1 MSALLRMVSLSAA
14 LVCGLSVHSIAL
26 QVPDPFIGTWKVNLA
41 KSSYD
46 PGPAPRSNT
55 AKYEAV
61 EGGYRQTT
69 HGTKANGQRTHVV
82 TMVIL
87 DGKEHPI
94 QGNPNADAVTFTRR
108 DARAIDSI
116 WKKGGQVTI
125 TASNVVSADGK
136 MRTITQKGKD
146 AQGRAVNTVIVY
158 EKQ

>member
-1 MSALLRMVSLSAA
+1 MSAPLRLVSLSAA
-14 LVCGLSVHSIAL
+14 LVCGLSIHSIAM

-41 KSSYD
+41 KSRYD

-61 EGGYRQTT
+61 EGGYRQTAD
-69 HGTKANGQRTHVV
+69 GTDANGRPTHQVI
-82 TMVIL
+82 TLIL
-87 DGKEHPI
+87 DGKEHRA
-94 QGNPNADAVTFTRR
+94 QGNPNADVVAFTRR

-116 WKKGGQVTI
+116 WKKGGQVTL

-136 MRTITQKGKD
+136 VRTITQKGKD
-146 AQGRAVNTVIVY
+146 AQGRAVNTVIIY